1 MPTDAAVLLMAQPS
15 LRALHQLLWRRRS
28 GKTTTEEGARRQ
40 WWAALQVIQEDL
52 SAQLGEAPSAREG
65 VWLAAP
71 LPALHEP
78 NLLQALQG
86 WVWVPERFSPWVL
99 NLPLLPGQATDE
111 VDPWSPLTLQPD
123 DGRDP
128 FLVLVTRHL
137 QLAISLRPVADQW
150 ALLVCFDGAAVF
162 QALELLRRRLLQEDP
177 RHGRRLRGVLEQL
190 GPVTM
195 TDNLGSERRFWSAL
209 ACRLASMPPS
219 LTVTASPVAPSPG
232 GAGQDALEPNGTTTE
247 LEFLEALSHGIRTPL
262 ATIRVLSRVL
272 SRRADLGEDVQRQ
285 LAQIDAECTAQIDRF
300 GLIFHTAELRRQ
312 PKAQQLLSRTDLA
325 GLVEQQHG
333 RWQQQLEQY
342 GLQLQLELE
351 QNLPDVMSDPLLLA
365 PVLAGVVERFGQGLR
380 SGTTLHVILTR
391 AGGKLRLQ
399 LRGDS
404 QHGRDKPGETHLGA
418 VLTWEPQ
425 TGRLHLSRSAIRQLF
440 SSLGGR
446 MAERG
451 PQQLTLFFP
460 LAQGL

>member
-1 MPTDAAVLLMAQPS
+1 MAQPS
-15 LRALHQLLWRRRS
+15 LGILHQLLWRDWS
-28 GKTTTEEGARRQ
+28 GETTTEEGARRQ

-52 SAQLGEAPSAREG
+52 SAQLGEAPSGKEG

-71 LPALHEP
+71 LPALYEP

-86 WVWVPERFSPWVL
+86 WVWVPERFSSPWAL
-99 NLPLLPGQATDE
+99 NLPLLPGQGTDE
-111 VDPWSPLTLQPD
+111 VSLWSPLTLQPD
-123 DGRDP
+123 DGHDP
-128 FLVLVTRHL
+128 FLVLVTRRL
-137 QLAISLRPVADQW
+137 QLAVSLRRVADQCE
-150 ALLVCFDGAAVF
+150 LLVRFDGAAVS
-162 QALELLRRRLLQEDP
+162 QALELLSRRLLQEDL
-177 RHGRRLRGVLEQL
+177 RHGLRLREVLEQL
-190 GPVTM
+190 DPVT
-195 TDNLGSERRFWSAL
+195 TTESLGSERRFWSAL

-219 LTVTASPVAPSPG
+219 LTVTASPVAAAEGFPDQD
-232 GAGQDALEPNGTTTE
+232 GQTNRTTTE

-262 ATIRVLSRVL
+262 ATIRVLSHVLRRRV
-272 SRRADLGEDVQRQ
+272 DLGEDVQRQ

-300 GLIFHTAELRRQ
+300 GLIFHTAELQRQ
-312 PKAQQLLSRTDLA
+312 PKAQRLLSRTDLA
-325 GLVEQQHG
+325 SLVEQQHS
-333 RWQQQLEQY
+333 RWQQQLEQH

-365 PVLAGVVERFGQGLR
+365 PMLAGVVERFGQGLR
-380 SGTTLHVILTR
+380 SGTILHVVLTR

-404 QHGRDKPGETHLGA
+404 QHSGDEPGETHLGA
-418 VLTWEPQ
+418 VLTWEPE

-451 PQQLTLFFP
+451 PQQLTMFFP
-460 LAQGL
+460 LA

>member
-1 MPTDAAVLLMAQPS
+1 MAQPS
-15 LRALHQLLWRRRS
+15 LRALHQLLWRHWS
-28 GKTTTEEGARRQ
+28 GETTTEEGARRQ

-52 SAQLGEAPSAREG
+52 SAQLGEVPSGPEG

-78 NLLQALQG
+78 SLLATLQG
-86 WVWVPERFSPWVL
+86 WVWVPERFSPWIL
-99 NLPLLPGQATDE
+99 NLPLLPGQATNE

-128 FLVLVTRHL
+128 FVVLVTRHL
-137 QLAISLRPVADQW
+137 QLAISLQPVGDQW
-150 ALLVCFDGAAVF
+150 ALLVCFDGAVVF
-162 QALELLRRRLLQEDP
+162 RALELLRRRLVQEDP
-177 RHGRRLRGVLEQL
+177 HHGQRLRGFLEQL

-209 ACRLASMPPS
+209 SCRLASMPPS
-219 LTVTASPVAPSPG
+219 LTVTASPVAAASQG
-232 GAGQDALEPNGTTTE
+232 GSEQDAPDPNGTTTE

-272 SRRADLGEDVQRQ
+272 SRRTDLREDVQRQ

-300 GLIFHTAELRRQ
+300 GLIFHTAELQRQ

-325 GLVEQQHG
+325 SLVEQQQG
-333 RWQQQLEQY
+333 RWQQQLEHY

-399 LRGDS
+399 LRGDG
-404 QHGRDKPGETHLGA
+404 QEEPKETHLGA
-418 VLTWEPQ
+418 VLTWEPE

-451 PQQLTLFFP
+451 AQQLTMFFP
-460 LAQGL
+460 LA

>member
-1 MPTDAAVLLMAQPS
+1 MAQPS
-15 LRALHQLLWRRRS
+15 LGVLHQLLWRHWS
-28 GKTTTEEGARRQ
+28 GEATTEEGARRQ

-52 SAQLGEAPSAREG
+52 STQLEDAPPGRAG

-86 WVWVPERFSPWVL
+86 WVWVPERFSPSVL
-99 NLPLLPGQATDE
+99 NLPLLPGRATDE
-111 VDPWSPLTLQPD
+111 VGPWSPLTLQPD
-123 DGRDP
+123 DGHAP

-137 QLAISLRPVADQW
+137 QLAVSLRPVAGQW
-150 ALLVCFDGAAVF
+150 ELLVCFDGAVVF
-162 QALELLRRRLLQEDP
+162 QAVKLLRRRLLREDP
-177 RHGRRLRGVLEQL
+177 RHGQRLRGVLEQL

-195 TDNLGSERRFWSAL
+195 KDNLGSERRFWSAL

-219 LTVTASPVAPSPG
+219 LTVTASPVTVAIPGSPDPDG
-232 GAGQDALEPNGTTTE
+232 LEANGTTTE

-272 SRRADLGEDVQRQ
+272 RRRADLGEDVQRQ
-285 LAQIDAECTAQIDRF
+285 LAQIDAECTTQIDRF
-300 GLIFHTAELRRQ
+300 GLIFHTAELQRQ
-312 PKAQQLLSRTDLA
+312 PKAQRLLSRTDLA
-325 GLVEQQHG
+325 SLVEQQHW
-333 RWQQQLEQY
+333 RWQQQLERY

-365 PVLAGVVERFGQGLR
+365 PMLAGVVERFGQGLR
-380 SGTTLHVILTR
+380 SGTTLHVVLTR

-404 QHGRDKPGETHLGA
+404 QHGRGEPGETHLGA
-418 VLTWEPQ
+418 VLTWEPE
-425 TGRLHLSRSAIRQLF
+425 TGRLHLSRSAVRQLF
-440 SSLGGR
+440 TSLGGR

-460 LAQGL
+460 VAQGL

>member
-1 MPTDAAVLLMAQPS
+1 MAQPS
-15 LRALHQLLWRRRS
+15 LGALHQLLWRDWS
-28 GKTTTEEGARRQ
+28 GETTTEESARRQ

-52 SAQLGEAPSAREG
+52 SAQLGEAQWGEEG

-86 WVWVPERFSPWVL
+86 WVWVPERFSPWGL
-99 NLPLLPGQATDE
+99 NLPLLPGQSTDE
-111 VDPWSPLTLQPD
+111 ASLWSPLTLQPD
-123 DGRDP
+123 DGHDP
-128 FLVLVTRHL
+128 FLVLVTRRL
-137 QLAISLRPVADQW
+137 RLAICLRRVADQCE
-150 ALLVCFDGAAVF
+150 LLVRFDGAAVS
-162 QALELLRRRLLQEDP
+162 QALELLSRRLLQEDP
-177 RHGRRLRGVLEQL
+177 RHGRRLRGVLERL
-190 GPVTM
+190 GPMTM
-195 TDNLGSERRFWSAL
+195 TDNLSSERRFWSAL

-219 LTVTASPVAPSPG
+219 LTVMASPVAAASWSPD
-232 GAGQDALEPNGTTTE
+232 QEALEANGTTTE

-272 SRRADLGEDVQRQ
+272 RRRADLGEDVQRQ

-300 GLIFHTAELRRQ
+300 GLIFHTAELQRQ
-312 PKAQQLLSRTDLA
+312 PKAQRLLSRTNLA
-325 GLVEQQHG
+325 SLVEQQHS
-333 RWQQQLEQY
+333 RWQQQLEHY

-351 QNLPDVMSDPLLLA
+351 QNLPDIMSDPLLLA
-365 PVLAGVVERFGQGLR
+365 PMLAGVVERFGQGLR
-380 SGTTLHVILTR
+380 SGTTLHVVLTR

-404 QHGRDKPGETHLGA
+404 QHSQDEPGETHLGA
-418 VLTWEPQ
+418 VLTWKPE

-451 PQQLTLFFP
+451 AQQLTLFFP
-460 LAQGL
+460 LA

>member
-1 MPTDAAVLLMAQPS
+1 MAQPS
-15 LRALHQLLWRRRS
+15 LRALHQLLWRHWS
-28 GKTTTEEGARRQ
+28 GETTTEEGARRQ

-52 SAQLGEAPSAREG
+52 SAQLGEAPSGREG
-65 VWLAAP
+65 VWLTAP

-78 NLLQALQG
+78 NLLPALQG
-86 WVWVPERFSPWVL
+86 WVWMPERFSPWIL

-150 ALLVCFDGAAVF
+150 ALLVCFDGATVF
-162 QALELLRRRLLQEDP
+162 QALELLRRRLLREDP
-177 RHGRRLRGVLEQL
+177 GHGQRLRGVLEQL

-219 LTVTASPVAPSPG
+219 LTVTASPVDPSSLEGPN
-232 GAGQDALEPNGTTTE
+232 QDAPEPSGTTME

-285 LAQIDAECTAQIDRF
+285 LAQIDAECTVQIDRF
-300 GLIFHTAELRRQ
+300 GLIFHTAELQRQ
-312 PKAQQLLSRTDLA
+312 PKAQRLLSRTNLA
-325 GLVEQQHG
+325 SLVEQQHS
-333 RWQQQLEQY
+333 RWQQQLERY

-351 QNLPDVMSDPLLLA
+351 RNLPDVMSDPLLVA
-365 PVLAGVVERFGQGLR
+365 PMLAGVVERFGQGLR
-380 SGTTLHVILTR
+380 SGTTLHVVLTR

-404 QHGRDKPGETHLGA
+404 QHSRDEPGETHLGA
-418 VLTWEPQ
+418 VLTWKPE